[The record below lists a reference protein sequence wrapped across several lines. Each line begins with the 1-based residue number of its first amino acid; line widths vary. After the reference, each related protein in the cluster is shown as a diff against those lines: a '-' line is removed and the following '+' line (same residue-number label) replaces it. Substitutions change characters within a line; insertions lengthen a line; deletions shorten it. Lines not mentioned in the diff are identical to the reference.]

1 MMSRT
6 PHEAIRMEHIHD
18 YLIIGAGMA
27 AGAAAKAI
35 RETDAAATI
44 GIVGAEAQPPYQRP
58 PLSKAL
64 WKGDKSLDDIDL
76 GTAETGAQLHLG
88 RRIESLDRIAHVARD
103 DQGDSY
109 RYRRLLLATGATPR
123 RLPFDGGERVIH
135 FRTRDDYVALRR
147 FAVPG
152 AHVAVI
158 GGGFIGSEL
167 AASLCGI
174 GCKVTLLFPGKAIGA
189 GRYPDALAS
198 YLDAYYRS
206 HGVEVRSGVRVVDG
220 SAADGGVNLVL
231 SDGTTMRVDAAV
243 AGLGVTPNI
252 ALAEQAGLTIDD
264 GIVVDAQLRSSDAD
278 IWAAGDVANFHSP
291 ALDRRLRV
299 EHEDAALGM
308 GRLAGRAMAGG
319 GEDYAALPFFYS
331 DLFDLGYEA
340 VGLLDTRLQ
349 VIEDWREPYREGV
362 VYYLEGGRV
371 RGVLLWNVWDQ
382 VDAARELIAEAGP
395 FDAAS
400 LRGRLPRQA

>member
-1 MMSRT
+1 
-6 PHEAIRMEHIHD
+6 MEHVYDH
-18 YLIIGAGMA
+18 LIIGAGMA
-27 AGAAAKAI
+27 AGSAAQAI
-35 RETDAAATI
+35 READATASI

-76 GTAETGAQLHLG
+76 GTAKTGAQLHLG

-103 DQGDSY
+103 DRGDSY
-109 RYRRLLLATGATPR
+109 RYRHLLLATGATPR

-135 FRTRDDYVALRR
+135 FRTRDDYQALRR
-147 FAVPG
+147 FAVAG

-189 GRYPDALAS
+189 GRYPDALAR
-198 YLDAYYRS
+198 YLDEYYRS
-206 HGVEVRSGVRVVDG
+206 HGVEVRGGVRVVDG

-231 SDGTTMRVDAAV
+231 SDGTAMRVDAAV

-308 GRLAGRAMAGG
+308 GRLAGRAMAGS

-362 VYYLEGGRV
+362 VYYLDGGRV

-400 LRGRLPRQA
+400 LRGRLPRKA

>member
-1 MMSRT
+1 
-6 PHEAIRMEHIHD
+6 MEHTHD

-35 RETDAAATI
+35 RETDAAANI
-44 GIVGAEAQPPYQRP
+44 GIVGAEAQTPYQRP

-88 RRIESLDRIAHVARD
+88 RRVESLDRIAHVARD
-103 DQGDSY
+103 DHGDSY

-135 FRTRDDYVALRR
+135 FRTRDDYEALRR

-174 GCKVTLLFPGKAIGA
+174 GCKVTLLFPGEAIGA
-189 GRYPDALAS
+189 GRYPDALAR
-198 YLDAYYRS
+198 YLDGYYRD
-206 HGVEVRSGVRVVDG
+206 HGVDVRSGVRVVDG

-231 SDGTTMRVDAAV
+231 SDGTAMRVDAAV
-243 AGLGVTPNI
+243 AGLGVTPNT

-291 ALDRRLRV
+291 ALDRHLRV

-308 GRLAGRAMAGG
+308 GRLAGRAMAGDA
-319 GEDYAALPFFYS
+319 EEYATLPFFYS

-362 VYYLEGGRV
+362 VYYLDGGRV

-400 LRGRLPRQA
+400 LRGRLPRKA